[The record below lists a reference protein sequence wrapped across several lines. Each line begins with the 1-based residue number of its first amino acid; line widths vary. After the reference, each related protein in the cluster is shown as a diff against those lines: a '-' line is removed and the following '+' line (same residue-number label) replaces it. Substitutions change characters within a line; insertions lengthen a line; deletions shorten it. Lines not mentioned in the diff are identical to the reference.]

1 MYLRYRLMS
10 GHILKTIISERVG
23 SRHIDHSIVRS
34 IDKLNIILQI
44 SIKLILMSLSYIA
57 YKKCGDLL
65 FYNKENLMSYV
76 NRYYS

>member
-23 SRHIDHSIVRS
+23 SRQIDHSIVRS

-44 SIKLILMSLSYIA
+44 SVKLILMSLSYIS

-65 FYNKENLMSYV
+65 FYNKE
-76 NRYYS
+76 